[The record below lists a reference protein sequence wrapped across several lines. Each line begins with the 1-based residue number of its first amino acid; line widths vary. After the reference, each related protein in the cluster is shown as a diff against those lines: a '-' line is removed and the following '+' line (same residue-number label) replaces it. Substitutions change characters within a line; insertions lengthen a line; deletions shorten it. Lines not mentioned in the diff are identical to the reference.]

1 MGYLIGA
8 GPLDPAVKR
17 YNGGTSSFTMDNS
30 GTTNGTLLWVD
41 GVAQVPGTDYNVS
54 GTTITTTTAAGAG
67 TNNVTSLQ
75 LFNTGLI
82 TTPADNTVAIAKIQD
97 DAVTLAK
104 MAAGTDGNII
114 SYDSSGNPVAIATG
128 NDGQVLTS
136 AGAGAQPAFEA
147 AAAGGAWT
155 LIDSEEASTSS
166 TVTLTGITST
176 YDMYFISCTDCIV
189 SGDATDV
196 YFRMGDS
203 SGIDSGGSD
212 YAYAIKGIP
221 ATGIYSTGAAFI
233 ALTNNASIG
242 GIGNAT
248 GEGWSASLWIEYSQA
263 TKFNLVWG
271 HVSTAQS
278 PTSPHIKRDQ
288 GQRTTNILLT
298 QVQFYMSS
306 GTINSGRFSIWGISH
321 A

>member
-104 MAAGTDGNII
+104 MAAGTDGNLI
-114 SYDSSGNPVAIATG
+114 SYDTSGNPVAVATG
-128 NDGQVLTS
+128 DDGQVLTS
-136 AGAGAQPAFEA
+136 SGAGAVCAFETLSA
-147 AAAGGAWT
+147 GFTLATEQATTSGTSITFGSIPSGTKMIIIMFEGMSWTGSVNPDITIGDAGGLET
-155 LIDSEEASTSS
+155 SGYISETMLISSGSHSYLSATASWEINQGAASTLLSGHMHLTLKDS
-166 TVTLTGITST
+166 ANFTWICSYVVKGVTN
-176 YDMYFISCTDCIV
+176 DMTIGA
-189 SGDATDV
+189 GDK
-196 YFRMGDS
+196 S
-203 SGIDSGGSD
+203 
-212 YAYAIKGIP
+212 
-221 ATGIYSTGAAFI
+221 
-233 ALTNNASIG
+233 L
-242 GIGNAT
+242 
-248 GEGWSASLWIEYSQA
+248 SAE
-263 TKFNLVWG
+263 
-271 HVSTAQS
+271 
-278 PTSPHIKRDQ
+278 
-288 GQRTTNILLT
+288 LT
-298 QVQFYMSS
+298 QLQIAG
-306 GTINSGRFSIWGISH
+306 GTFDAGSVNIMYQ
-321 A
+321 

>member
-114 SYDSSGNPVAIATG
+114 SYDTSGNPVAVATG
-128 NDGQVLTS
+128 DDGQVLTS
-136 AGAGAQPAFEA
+136 SGAGAVCAFETLS
-147 AAAGGAWT
+147 AGFT
-155 LIDSEEASTSS
+155 LATEQATTSGTSITFGSIPSGTTMIVIMFEGVSINSTNE
-166 TVTLTGITST
+166 LNIT
-176 YDMYFISCTDCIV
+176 I
-189 SGDATDV
+189 G
-196 YFRMGDS
+196 
-203 SGIDSGGSD
+203 DSGGLETS
-212 YAYAIKGIP
+212 AYVSMSNQEID
-221 ATGIYSTGAAFI
+221 
-233 ALTNNASIG
+233 
-242 GIGNAT
+242 
-248 GEGWSASLWIEYSQA
+248 SASYMGI
-263 TKFNLVWG
+263 
-271 HVSTAQS
+271 STAEFVVRS
-278 PTSPHIKRDQ
+278 IAAANLMSGHMILTLKDSSNFTWVSSHMA
-288 GQRTTNILLT
+288 RTANNSMVYGGGHKSLSAELT
-298 QVQFYMSS
+298 QVSLS
-306 GTINSGRFSIWGISH
+306 GGTFDAGSVNIMYQ
-321 A
+321 